1 MFSPF
6 SRLLRGLSIVGLFA
20 VGLGSA
26 AQTPTPPPAPAEP
39 TYVTHK
45 DFRSKMFFLK
55 HRDPRDVA
63 RSLYALRSG
72 AKGTELNANKD
83 SGTLSVRDF
92 PENIAAIEEA
102 LKRLDT
108 PEPTRRDVEFHIH
121 VLFASNSPVLG
132 SDYPEELRDVIGALK
147 STLNYRSYT
156 LAASLVQR
164 AQDGTQWINGAGA
177 TEIQIAEA
185 KGEKRT
191 LPMPFKLQ
199 IESVKVESPA
209 SGPAIIKLE
218 HFDFGF
224 NSVPAEWAARIRSD
238 LSLKDGE
245 KVVVGTSTLKDRGIV
260 LVLTA
265 HLLK

>member
-6 SRLLRGLSIVGLFA
+6 SRVLRGLSLVGLFA
-20 VGLGSA
+20 LGLGGA
-26 AQTPTPPPAPAEP
+26 AQTPAPPPAPPTEP

-55 HRDPRDVA
+55 HRDPRELA
-63 RSLYALRSG
+63 RSLHSLGSG
-72 AKGTELNANKD
+72 AKGAEVLANKD
-83 SGTLSVRDF
+83 TGTLSVRDF
-92 PENIAAIEEA
+92 PENIAAIEDA

-108 PEPTRRDVEFHIH
+108 PEPSRRDVEFHIH
-121 VLFASNSPVLG
+121 VLFASNSPVHG
-132 SDYPEELRDVIGALK
+132 SDYPEELRDVLGALK
-147 STLNYRSYT
+147 STLTYRSYT

-164 AQDGTQWINGAGA
+164 AQDGKWVDGAGA

-185 KGEKRT
+185 KGEKRI
-191 LPMPFKLQ
+191 LPMPFKFQ

-218 HFDFGF
+218 RFDFGF
-224 NSVPAEWAARIRSD
+224 NSVPPEWRARIRSD

-245 KVVVGTSTLKDRGIV
+245 KVVVGTSTLKDRGVVIV
-260 LVLTA
+260 VTA
-265 HLLK
+265 RLLP